1 MIEDLFI
8 KYYARLCVYA
18 TSILGDPTAAEDIVQ
33 NVFFNI
39 ISNIDESLEPNS
51 ISPSYLY
58 KSVKNGC
65 LKVIRK
71 NDYHHKYLEYGLSE
85 NIEYGYDEKIIQTE
99 LTATLLN
106 LLEDLP
112 QGCSRILKMCYIDG
126 LKNSEIAEQLNIS
139 IHTVKSQKNRGL
151 ALLKEKVSV
160 HFLLSLLLFLK
171 NN

>member
-1 MIEDLFI
+1 
-8 KYYARLCVYA
+8 
-18 TSILGDPTAAEDIVQ
+18 
-33 NVFFNI
+33 
-39 ISNIDESLEPNS
+39 
-51 ISPSYLY
+51 
-58 KSVKNGC
+58 
-65 LKVIRK
+65 VIRK

-171 NN
+171 NI